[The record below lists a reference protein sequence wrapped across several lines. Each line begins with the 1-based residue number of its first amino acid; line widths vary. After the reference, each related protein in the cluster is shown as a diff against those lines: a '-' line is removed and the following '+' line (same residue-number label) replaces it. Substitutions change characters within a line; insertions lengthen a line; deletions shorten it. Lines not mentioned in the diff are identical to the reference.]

1 MLCPSVRCYRRSQE
15 WVAPLLRESGSS
27 PEHSISL
34 IRQRDVVWKASIE
47 NSRFEQSDHSWRW
60 DPLRLVAG
68 LYQSVRFHNTSPTF
82 CQRDG
87 IGRRVRL
94 RSGCLYG
101 VEGSSPSTGISYDC
115 ILQRRMTIRL
125 HASFVLLWCWVRTL
139 VFFVIQE
146 SSDRGC

>member
-1 MLCPSVRCYRRSQE
+1 M
-15 WVAPLLRESGSS
+15 REL
-27 PEHSISL
+27 E
-34 IRQRDVVWKASIE
+34 
-47 NSRFEQSDHSWRW
+47 
-60 DPLRLVAG
+60 RLEG
-68 LYQSVRFHNTSPTF
+68 KNEGMSESFISPTF

-101 VEGSSPSTGISYDC
+101 VEGSNPSAGISYD
-115 ILQRRMTIRL
+115 LVLKRHTLIRL
-125 HASFVLLWCWVRTL
+125 HASFVLLWCWVRAL